1 MNIFEAAECGH
12 LPTIRWRIVNGGV
25 DVNATDEYG
34 WTALMRAADGGYLGV
49 VRYLVS
55 KEQKSK

>member
-12 LPTIRWRIVNGGV
+12 LPTIRRRILNGA